1 MTLGSWLYSQARP
14 IRELRDLSDL
24 ELQAKHILQFEYILL
39 QSHLTKVQGHYC
51 QTNYLQDILKTFNFW
66 CKLEITHEFDLNFL
80 KKERIKDTN
89 SLLSFGQI
97 RNYPFK
103 P

>member
-1 MTLGSWLYSQARP
+1 MSVESWLYSQARP
-14 IRELRDLSDL
+14 IKEIGNIPDL

-39 QSHLTKVQGHYC
+39 QSNLTMVQGHYC
-51 QTNYLQDILKTFNFW
+51 HTNYLQDILKTFNFW

-80 KKERIKDTN
+80 KNERIKGTN

>member
-1 MTLGSWLYSQARP
+1 M
-14 IRELRDLSDL
+14 
-24 ELQAKHILQFEYILL
+24 
-39 QSHLTKVQGHYC
+39 VQGNYC

-89 SLLSFGQI
+89 SLLSFARLKKGRIKDRNSVLSFGQI

>member
-1 MTLGSWLYSQARP
+1 MESWLYSQARP
-14 IRELRDLSDL
+14 IRELRDLPDL
-24 ELQAKHILQFEYILL
+24 ELQAKHILQFEYISL
-39 QSHLTKVQGHYC
+39 QSHLTMVQGNYC
-51 QTNYLQDILKTFNFW
+51 QTTYLQDILKTFNFW

-103 P
+103 S